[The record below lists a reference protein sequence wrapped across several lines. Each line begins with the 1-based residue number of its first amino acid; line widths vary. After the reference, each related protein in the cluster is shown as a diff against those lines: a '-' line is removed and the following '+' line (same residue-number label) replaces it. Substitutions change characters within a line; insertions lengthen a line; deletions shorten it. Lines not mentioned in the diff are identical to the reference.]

1 MITATSP
8 LPDTED
14 PFATPATQE
23 VEAMDL
29 PVLGAI
35 PPELAGRFFRNGP
48 NARPGA
54 PIGHPFMSDGMLH
67 GLRLEG
73 GRAQWY
79 RNRWVRTRS
88 FNGETSYLRPDGSID
103 LTAAVAN
110 TSVIAHAGRILALV
124 ESSFPYEVTSEL
136 ETVGPH
142 DFGGRLSTPFTAHP
156 KRCPRTGE
164 LHAYGM
170 SMNPPGLTYHRIAAD
185 GTLVESR
192 RIDVPGVTMMH
203 DIALTDK
210 HVIFLDLPVV
220 FDLALART
228 GTMPF
233 RWSDEYGARLGVLRR
248 DDPSADVRWFA
259 IEPCYVFHVLNAYD
273 DGETIVLDAVRYPEL
288 WRSHGLEFPPS
299 TLHRWTID
307 LTGGRVAETTLD
319 DRAVEFPLADPR
331 RTGGAYRYGY
341 AIQTDEHCR
350 GVVTKY
356 DVANGASWTYDFG
369 AQSRTGEAVFV
380 PAADD
385 AMEDAGWLM
394 SFVYDAARQASDFV
408 ILNASDLR
416 HVATV
421 ALPQRVP
428 YGFHGAWIADAAR

>member
-1 MITATSP
+1 MTASLNFIEAFTSP
-8 LPDTED
+8 VTS
-14 PFATPATQE
+14 E
-23 VEAMDL
+23 VEETGL
-29 PVLGAI
+29 PVRGAI

-48 NARPGA
+48 NPRPGA
-54 PIGHPFMSDGMLH
+54 PAGHPFMADGMLH
-67 GLRLEG
+67 GVRLEG
-73 GRAQWY
+73 GHARWY

-88 FNGETSYLRPDGSID
+88 FNGETTYLRPDGSID

-110 TSVIAHAGRILALV
+110 TSVIAHGGRILALV
-124 ESSFPYEVTSEL
+124 ESSFPYEVSPEL
-136 ETVGPH
+136 ETLGVH
-142 DFGGRLSTPFTAHP
+142 DFGGRLRTPFTAHP

-170 SMNPPGLTYHRIAAD
+170 SMNPPGLTYHRIATD

-192 RIDVPGVTMMH
+192 RIEVPGITMMH
-203 DIALTDK
+203 DIALTDR

-220 FDLALART
+220 FDRALAMT

-233 RWSDEYGARLGVLRR
+233 RWSDEYGTRLGVLRR
-248 DDPSADVRWFA
+248 DDPSADVRWFE
-259 IEPCYVFHVLNAYD
+259 IEPCYVFHVLNAYER
-273 DGETIVLDAVRYPEL
+273 GETIVLDAVRYPEL
-288 WRSHGLEFPPS
+288 WRRHGLDFPPS

-307 LTGGRVAETTLD
+307 LARGSVAEGTLD

-331 RTGGAYRYGY
+331 RTGNAYRYGY
-341 AIQTDEHCR
+341 AIQTEDDCR

-356 DVANGASWTYDFG
+356 DVASGASWTHDFG
-369 AQSRTGEAVFV
+369 AHRVTGEAVFV

-385 AMEDAGWLM
+385 TAEDAGWLM
-394 SFVYDAARQASDFV
+394 SYVYDAARDASDFV
-408 ILNASDLR
+408 ILDASDLR

-428 YGFHGAWIADAAR
+428 SGFHGTWISDACN

>member
-1 MITATSP
+1 MTTASP
-8 LPDTED
+8 IPETLD
-14 PFATPATQE
+14 PYLAPLAAE
-23 VEAMDL
+23 IDAIDLAMT
-29 PVLGAI
+29 GAI

-48 NARPGA
+48 NPRQAEA
-54 PIGHPFMSDGMLH
+54 MLHPFLGDGMVH

-73 GRAQWY
+73 GRARWY

-88 FNGETSYLRPDGSID
+88 FAGETTYVRADGTID

-110 TSVIAHAGRILALV
+110 TSVVAHAGRILALV
-124 ESSFPYEVTSEL
+124 ESSFPYEIDAEL
-136 ETVGPH
+136 QTVGVH
-142 DFGGRLSTPFTAHP
+142 DFGGRLATPFTAHP

-170 SMNPPGLTYHRIAAD
+170 SVNPPGLTYHRIAAD

-203 DIALTDK
+203 DIALTDR

-220 FDLALART
+220 FDRALAMSRM
-228 GTMPF
+228 MPY
-233 RWSDEYGARLGVLRR
+233 RWSDDYGARLGVLRR
-248 DDPSADVRWFA
+248 DDPNAAVRWFSIA
-259 IEPCYVFHVLNAYD
+259 PCYVFHVLNAYD

-288 WRSHGLEFPPS
+288 WRSHGLDFPPS

-307 LTGGRVAETTLD
+307 LAHGSVAEQTLD

-341 AIQTDEHCR
+341 AIQTDELCR

-356 DVANGASWTYDFG
+356 DVANGASWTHDFG
-369 AQSRTGEAVFV
+369 ADRVTGEAVFV

-385 AMEDAGWLM
+385 TVEDAGWLM
-394 SFVYDAARQASDFV
+394 SYVYDRARDGSDFV
-408 ILNASDLR
+408 ILDAGDLS

-428 YGFHGAWIADAAR
+428 YGFHGTWIPDATV